1 MPGSESFEVPGALE
15 RSPIPGASGIC
26 SWERAAPAS
35 PDELWAWGGEIKG
48 RLSREPGRGL
58 STVPSG
64 LVGVAGG
71 AEGPE
76 RGKKLLV
83 DVENTARIPR
93 QSIIGAAGNHPWD

>member
-1 MPGSESFEVPGALE
+1 M
-15 RSPIPGASGIC
+15 
-26 SWERAAPAS
+26 
-35 PDELWAWGGEIKG
+35 
-48 RLSREPGRGL
+48 SREPGRGL

-83 DVENTARIPR
+83 DVENTARIQGKASLVPQVTIHGTRGAVEGRGDSLPR
-93 QSIIGAAGNHPWD
+93 CQITCLGPERCLFKYRD